1 MRVGQYSHYISRTAN
16 PIYSVHY
23 YTKASSTNSS
33 SLTYSYKILYHG
45 SGGGL
50 FLLIADVPPNLN
62 VQVRALNVIASSNV
76 IDYCVDYGTADSS
89 CLRCGDQYH
98 LENKV
103 CYANIGGCIKYTEN
117 ICLECLDYYFLV

>member
-1 MRVGQYSHYISRTAN
+1 M
-16 PIYSVHY
+16 
-23 YTKASSTNSS
+23 
-33 SLTYSYKILYHG
+33 
-45 SGGGL
+45 
-50 FLLIADVPPNLN
+50 LIADVPPNLN

-117 ICLECLDYYFLV
+117 ICLECFDYYFLVENRCVSDCLAVSDARSILYFNNNQNKSTL